1 MREPVPP
8 RPMTGPPDPMAQP
21 DDDVDWLREFPTLPQ
36 TTSSPGA
43 YTRTFRPVHRP
54 GPSYTLTEAP

>member
-1 MREPVPP
+1 ME
-8 RPMTGPPDPMAQP
+8 QP
-21 DDDVDWLREFPTLPQ
+21 DDDVDWLREFYTLPQ

-54 GPSYTLTEAP
+54 GPSYTLTEV